1 MHKAVY
7 PGSFD
12 PYHNGHLDIIKRS
25 SKQVDELIVVV
36 AINHLKKGYIEV
48 QKRKEMIEKTLV
60 AANLKNVT
68 VITSDKLTVEICR
81 ENQVSQIIRSIRNSI
96 DYEFE
101 KNIALINHELDQ
113 EIETVLY
120 FAKQE
125 YSMISSTMIR
135 ELLYFNQEVT
145 KYVPSEINN
154 YLKEHNEN
162 I

>member
-12 PYHNGHLDIIKRS
+12 PFHNGHLDIIKRS
-25 SKQVDELIVVV
+25 SKQVDELIVVI

-48 QKRKEMIEKTLV
+48 SKRKELIETALTD
-60 AANLKNVT
+60 ANLTNVK
-68 VITSDKLTVEICR
+68 VITSDKLTVDICR
-81 ENQVSQIIRSIRNSI
+81 EHQVSQIIRSIRNTI

-113 EIETVLY
+113 QIETVLY

-125 YSMISSTMIR
+125 YAMISSTMIR
-135 ELLYFNQEVT
+135 ELLFFNQEVT
-145 KYVPSEINN
+145 KYVPNEINN

>member
-12 PYHNGHLDIIKRS
+12 PFHNGHLDIIKRS
-25 SKQVDELIVVV
+25 SKQVDELIVVI

-48 QKRKEMIEKTLV
+48 SKRKELIEKALID
-60 AANLKNVT
+60 ANLTNVK
-68 VITSDKLTVEICR
+68 VITSDKLTVDICR
-81 ENQVSQIIRSIRNSI
+81 EHQVSQIIRSIRNTI

-113 EIETVLY
+113 QIETVLY

-125 YSMISSTMIR
+125 YAMISSTMIR
-135 ELLYFNQEVT
+135 ELLFFNQEVT
-145 KYVPSEINN
+145 KYVPNEINN